1 MDGYVKKP
9 VKITIVVLI
18 VLVGLL
24 VGADYGLAAAA
35 EYQVSKKMRSE
46 LNLADDPSVN
56 IHGFPF
62 ITQALSGDY
71 HDISINATG
80 VPAKNTLRDLEVDA
94 DLHDVRVKLSDLL
107 SGNVSQVRVD
117 EVDGQVKV
125 KASDIGRLLGIPDLT
140 INPISLDTVEG
151 VGAQDALDEK
161 MKQQHPGED
170 NPLTSA
176 AGVLLTG
183 SIPIAGIKTTVNA
196 FGILSLDNGGVAI
209 TPKKLQL
216 SNGLVS
222 ATLPDS
228 LLQTYMHFFQT
239 ALTSKSLPLPFAVQA
254 TGVEVES
261 GAIVVQGKA
270 DNILLSA
277 DNPTQ

>member
-1 MDGYVKKP
+1 MKKP

-46 LNLADDPSVN
+46 LGLADDPSVD

-62 ITQALSGDY
+62 ITQAIAGDY

-125 KASDIGRLLGIPDLT
+125 KASDVGRLLNIPDLT
-140 INPISLDTVEG
+140 INPISLDTVDG
-151 VGAQDALDEK
+151 VGAQDALEQREK
-161 MKQQHPGED
+161 AQHPGET
-170 NPLTSA
+170 NPLTSE

-183 SIPIAGIKTTVNA
+183 SIMIAGEKTTVNA
-196 FGILSLDNGGVAI
+196 FGVISLDNGGVSI

-216 SNGLVS
+216 TNGLVS
-222 ATLPDS
+222 GTLPDS
-228 LLQTYMHFFQT
+228 ILQTFAHFF
-239 ALTSKSLPLPFAVQA
+239 ATSLSSSNLPLPFAVQA

-261 GAIVVQGKA
+261 GALVVQGKA
-270 DNILLSA
+270 DNILLSS
-277 DNPTQ
+277 DNLSQ

>member
-1 MDGYVKKP
+1 MKKP
-9 VKITIVVLI
+9 VKITIVVVV

-46 LNLADDPSVN
+46 LNLADDPSVD

-62 ITQALSGDY
+62 ITQAIAGDY
-71 HDISINATG
+71 HDITVNATG

-94 DLHDVRVKLSDLL
+94 DLHDVRVRLSDLL

-125 KASDIGRLLGIPDLT
+125 KASDIGRLLNIPDLT
-140 INPISLDTVEG
+140 INPISLDVVAG
-151 VGAQDALDEK
+151 VGAQDALDQREK
-161 MKQQHPGED
+161 LQNPGVA
-170 NPLTSA
+170 NPLTSE

-183 SIPIAGIKTTVNA
+183 SILIAGEKTTVNA
-196 FGILSLDNGGVAI
+196 YGVISLDNGGVSI

-216 SNGLVS
+216 TNGLVS
-222 ATLPDS
+222 GTLPDS
-228 LLQTYMHFFQT
+228 LLQTFAHFFAT
-239 ALTSKSLPLPFAVQA
+239 SLNSKSLPLPFAVQA

-277 DNPTQ
+277 GNQSP

>member
-1 MDGYVKKP
+1 MKKP

-62 ITQALSGDY
+62 ITQAIAGDY

-125 KASDIGRLLGIPDLT
+125 KASDIGRLLNIPDLT
-140 INPISLDTVEG
+140 INPVSLDTVEG
-151 VGAQDALDEK
+151 VGAQDALEQREK
-161 MKQQHPGED
+161 LQNPGVT
-170 NPLTSA
+170 NPLTSE

-183 SIPIAGIKTTVNA
+183 SILIAGEKTTVNA
-196 FGILSLDNGGVAI
+196 FGIISLDNGGVSI

-216 SNGLVS
+216 TNGLVS
-222 ATLPDS
+222 GTLPDS
-228 LLQTYMHFFQT
+228 ILQTFAHFF
-239 ALTSKSLPLPFAVQA
+239 ATSLSSNNLPLPFAVQA

-261 GAIVVQGKA
+261 GALVVQGKA
-270 DNILLSA
+270 DNILLSS
-277 DNPTQ
+277 DNTSQ

>member
-1 MDGYVKKP
+1 VKKP

-46 LNLADDPSVN
+46 LGLADDPSVD

-62 ITQALSGDY
+62 ITQAIAGDY

-125 KASDIGRLLGIPDLT
+125 KASDVGRLLNIPDLT
-140 INPISLDTVEG
+140 INPISLDTVDG
-151 VGAQDALDEK
+151 VGAQDALEQREK
-161 MKQQHPGED
+161 AQHPGET
-170 NPLTSA
+170 NPLTSE

-183 SIPIAGIKTTVNA
+183 SIMIAGEKTTVNA
-196 FGILSLDNGGVAI
+196 FGVISLDNGGVSI

-216 SNGLVS
+216 TNGLVS
-222 ATLPDS
+222 GTLPDS
-228 LLQTYMHFFQT
+228 ILQTFAHFF
-239 ALTSKSLPLPFAVQA
+239 ATSLSSSNLPLPFAVQA

-261 GAIVVQGKA
+261 GALVVQGKA
-270 DNILLSA
+270 DNILLSS
-277 DNPTQ
+277 DNLSQ

>member
-1 MDGYVKKP
+1 MKKP
-9 VKITIVVLI
+9 VKITIVVFI

-35 EYQVSKKMRSE
+35 EYQVSKRMRAE
-46 LNLADDPSVN
+46 LNLADDPSVD

-62 ITQALSGDY
+62 ITQAIAGDY
-71 HDISINATG
+71 GDISINATG
-80 VPAKNTLRDLEVDA
+80 VPAENTLRDLEIDA
-94 DLHDVRVKLSDLL
+94 DLHDVRVSLSDLL
-107 SGNVSQVRVD
+107 SGSVSEIRID

-125 KASDIGRLLGIPDLT
+125 KASDIGRLLNIPDLT
-140 INPISLDTVEG
+140 ISPISLDTVEG
-151 VGAQDALDEK
+151 VGAQDALDQQEK
-161 MKQQHPGED
+161 AQHPGET
-170 NPLTSA
+170 NPLTSE

-183 SIPIAGIKTTVNA
+183 SIPIAGLKTTVNA
-196 FGILSLDNGGVAI
+196 FGILALDNGGVRI

-222 ATLPDS
+222 GTLPDS
-228 LLQTYMHFFQT
+228 LLQTFAGSFQT
-239 ALTSKSLPLPFAVQA
+239 TLTTKSLKLPFGVQA

-270 DNILLSA
+270 TQVVL
-277 DNPTQ
+277 PTGSTSQ